1 MKLNRPVD
9 HETELTLAICSKE
22 PTVLCDKVAT
32 LQEIEGFS
40 LIPGPPL
47 TIHDTYFDT
56 RDRTLRRKSWAL
68 RIRIVADTWLITAKG
83 PATVLDSGIISRTE
97 IEREWSRSALDEL
110 RALLEKLGVGPFV
123 KSLPFCESD
132 PVRAMLEL
140 GLSVIQRRHVI
151 RLPRQVAP
159 KGAKKD
165 AWAEFVIDSV
175 SYDFGSQSVRHFEL
189 EIELIKFGMTHE
201 LKRLA
206 EALKRLYGDA
216 LRPWPHGKLSTG
228 LAIETLLR
236 DSGLRG
242 LVRAG
247 CLLPTA
253 YEKIAANLS

>member
-1 MKLNRPVD
+1 MDKNSPAD
-9 HETELTLAICSKE
+9 HEAELTLVICSEE
-22 PTVLCDKVAT
+22 PAVLCDKVAA
-32 LQEIEGFS
+32 LEELGGFT

-56 RDRTLRRKSWAL
+56 EDQTLRRKSWAL

-165 AWAEFVIDSV
+165 AWAELVIDSV
-175 SYDFGSQSVRHFEL
+175 SYDFGSQTVRHFEL

-201 LKRLA
+201 LKRLVA
-206 EALKRLYGDA
+206 ALKHLCGNE
-216 LRPWPHGKLSTG
+216 LRPWPYGKLSTG
-228 LAIETLLR
+228 LAIEALLR
-236 DSGLRG
+236 DDALLGLI
-242 LVRAG
+242 RAE
-247 CLLPTA
+247 CLLPAA
-253 YEKIAANLS
+253 YEKIAAILS